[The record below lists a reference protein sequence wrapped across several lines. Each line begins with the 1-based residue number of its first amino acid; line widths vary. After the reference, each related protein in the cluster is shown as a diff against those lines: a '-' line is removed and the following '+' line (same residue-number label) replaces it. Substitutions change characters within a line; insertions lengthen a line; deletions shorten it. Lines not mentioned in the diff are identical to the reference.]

1 MNKGGNTCIQLKN
14 WDKSARQWCWKVE
27 DSNFRENEKLGKRF
41 CGQHQCAEQQR
52 LLVPIISQFLPPFQH
67 LSPFQIHTT
76 TFQLANISKVYKNI
90 QQFKK
95 MNSVII
101 LQKIRRRKKGGID
114 STQICSPPKACKPGY
129 CITLAYLSLNSLL
142 HVSSKI
148 SWFLLDIAQGDPLYF
163 FETLRY
169 QCQQY
174 RLGIFV
180 Q

>member
-1 MNKGGNTCIQLKN
+1 MNKGGNTCIQLNN

-95 MNSVII
+95 NEFMW
-101 LQKIRRRKKGGID
+101 LFCRKPEEEKIY
-114 STQICSPPKACKPGY
+114 P
-129 CITLAYLSLNSLL
+129 
-142 HVSSKI
+142 H
-148 SWFLLDIAQGDPLYF
+148 FLLFKIASIMA
-163 FETLRY
+163 ETNF
-169 QCQQY
+169 
-174 RLGIFV
+174 RLGPISKTNQFPS
-180 Q
+180 